1 MDSGKCKRIALSA
14 GLFFLVCLSGVGFII
29 RGERQRYE
37 ETAAQMAILT
47 ERLPDSEAA
56 FAEVLAGNGTD
67 GHSDEKDRKQT
78 EAGERLLEKYGYDF
92 RNRLCSGAGFQYMG
106 GALLILAA
114 VFFSCAGIARYA
126 MGKRKEAEERVDYLE
141 EKLKEEN
148 IRNQQMESALRW
160 EEQETKSMITDIS
173 HQLKT
178 PVASLKMSYEIEDST
193 ELSREEREEFREKEK
208 EDVRRLE
215 RLLQAFTQMT
225 RLETG
230 MIQIRPE
237 MGSLKATL
245 AKAVAGVYVKAMDR
259 GIQII
264 TEEFEDVVLR
274 HDSGWT
280 AEAFTNVL
288 DNGVK
293 YAPFG
298 SSIRIRVSEMV
309 SFVMVEMEDEGP
321 GIAAGER
328 TKIFQRFYRGESE
341 TVRREEGSG
350 VGLYLTRRILEQ
362 QKGTVC
368 VKTGRKGGSNFVM
381 TLPKG

>member
-14 GLFFLVCLSGVGFII
+14 GLFFLVCLAGVGFII

-37 ETAAQMAILT
+37 ETAAQMAVLT
-47 ERLPDSEAA
+47 EQLPDSEAV
-56 FAEVLAGNGTD
+56 FAEVLAGNGTED
-67 GHSDEKDRKQT
+67 HSDETDRKQT

-92 RNRLCSGAGFQYMG
+92 GDSLCSGAGFQYMG
-106 GALLILAA
+106 GVLLILAA
-114 VFFSCAGIARYA
+114 VFFSCAGIARYSI
-126 MGKRKEAEERVDYLE
+126 GKRKEAEERVDYLE
-141 EKLKEEN
+141 EKLKEET
-148 IRNQQMESALRW
+148 IRNQQMEASLRR

-230 MIQIRPE
+230 MIRLTPK

-245 AKAVAGVYVKAMDR
+245 AKAVAGVYVKAMDK

-264 TEEFEDVVLR
+264 TEEFEDIALN

-321 GIAAGER
+321 GITAGER